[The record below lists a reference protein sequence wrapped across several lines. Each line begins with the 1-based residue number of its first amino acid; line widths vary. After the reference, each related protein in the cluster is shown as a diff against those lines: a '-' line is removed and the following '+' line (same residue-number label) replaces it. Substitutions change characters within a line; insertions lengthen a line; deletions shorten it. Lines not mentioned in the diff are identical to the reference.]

1 MRAQSSHKNPAI
13 TRGNCVDNKSMYVA
27 SRAAEQK
34 LVYLPVG
41 GLCNS
46 FCTTRVEQPIMY
58 VGVGLEF
65 QPRDTRDR
73 TIEGGGA
80 DDTKVNH
87 VVS

>member
-1 MRAQSSHKNPAI
+1 
-13 TRGNCVDNKSMYVA
+13 MYVT

-34 LVYLPVG
+34 LVYLPVAACVTVFAQQG
-41 GLCNS
+41 
-46 FCTTRVEQPIMY
+46 VEQPIRPMY

-65 QPRDTRDR
+65 QPRDTRDC
-73 TIEGGGA
+73 TIEVGGA